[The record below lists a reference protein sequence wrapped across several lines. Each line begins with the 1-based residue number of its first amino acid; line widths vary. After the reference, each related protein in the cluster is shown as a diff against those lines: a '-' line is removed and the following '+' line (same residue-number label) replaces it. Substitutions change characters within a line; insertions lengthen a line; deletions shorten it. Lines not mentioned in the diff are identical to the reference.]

1 MRSDGMP
8 TNRPSCLVVD
18 LSKMESQVAALDKKV
33 ATLQGQLVD
42 LASVMST
49 LLAQQKA
56 AEKKPAEKKAA
67 PPKVSAPPPA
77 PKPVAK
83 PVAKKKAGSK
93 RKR

>member
-1 MRSDGMP
+1 
-8 TNRPSCLVVD
+8 
-18 LSKMESQVAALDKKV
+18 MESQVAALDKKV

>member
-8 TNRPSCLVVD
+8 TNRPSCLVID
-18 LSKMESQVAALDKKV
+18 LSQVESQIAALEKKV

-49 LLAQQKA
+49 LLAQQKT
-56 AEKKPAEKKAA
+56 AEKKPAAPKA
-67 PPKVSAPPPA
+67 SPPA

-83 PVAKKKAGSK
+83 KAPVKKAVAKKKPATK
-93 RKR
+93 KKK

>member
-8 TNRPSCLVVD
+8 TNRPSCLVID
-18 LSKMESQVAALDKKV
+18 LSQVESQIAALEKKV

-56 AEKKPAEKKAA
+56 AEKKPAAPKAS
-67 PPKVSAPPPA
+67 PPPPA

-83 PVAKKKAGSK
+83 KAPAKKKAGSK
-93 RKR
+93 RKK

>member
-8 TNRPSCLVVD
+8 TNRPSCLVID
-18 LSKMESQVAALDKKV
+18 LSQMESQIAALEKKL

-49 LLAQQKA
+49 LLAQH
-56 AEKKPAEKKAA
+56 EKAA
-67 PPKVSAPPPA
+67 PPKVSPPPLA
-77 PKPVAK
+77 PKSVPK

>member
-1 MRSDGMP
+1 MRSDGKQSGV
-8 TNRPSCLVVD
+8 PSCLVID
-18 LSKMESQVAALDKKV
+18 LSQVESQIAALEKKV

-42 LASVMST
+42 LASVVST

-56 AEKKPAEKKAA
+56 AEKKPAAPKAS
-67 PPKVSAPPPA
+67 PPPPA

-83 PVAKKKAGSK
+83 KAPARKKAGSK